1 MGCHDPSEFDDSASP
16 DHESVSGKSVDN
28 APATKGLHATVNPCT
43 LCAPLGAVL
52 AACGVEGTLPL
63 LHGAQGC
70 ATYIRRYL
78 ISHFR
83 EPVDVASSSF
93 SESTTVFG
101 GGDNFSRAI
110 DNIRQTYDPKLVAVG
125 TTCLAETIGEDLHL
139 MIARYNASRG
149 SSLPIVYAS
158 TPSYKDGHL
167 EGYHAMVH
175 SMVRGLVPSEDAGTS
190 ATPEATGEACAKKN
204 VNLLPPIV
212 SPADLRHLRALV
224 ESFGMTATLLPDY
237 SDTLDGP
244 IHDRYHSLP
253 EGGTKLE
260 EIARMGHS
268 AITLDLTLTGTAP
281 RASDALQARGVP
293 SHLLGLPIGIEATDA
308 LVDTLATISESAI
321 PKALSAERGRL
332 LDAYADGHKYVF
344 GKRIGLYGDPEWVVA
359 IARFLLEI
367 GARPVFCA
375 TGARN
380 RALSQEVARLPEG
393 SVEEVLEDTDFSSI
407 ETAAKRLRVEVMI
420 GNSKGYRAARSNDVP
435 LIRLGFPIHDRV
447 GASRI
452 LSVGYQGTMALFDS
466 LINTLL
472 TEQQNRS
479 PIGFSY
485 L

>member
-1 MGCHDPSEFDDSASP
+1 MGCHDLTDLE
-16 DHESVSGKSVDN
+16 
-28 APATKGLHATVNPCT
+28 APGNVAAHHATVNPCT

-52 AACGVEGTLPL
+52 AACGIEGTLPL

-101 GGDNFSRAI
+101 GEDNFSRAI
-110 DNIRQTYDPKLVAVG
+110 DNIRQTYDPKLIAVG
-125 TTCLAETIGEDLHL
+125 TTCLAETIGEDLHM
-139 MIARYNASRG
+139 MISRYHANRKT
-149 SSLPIVYAS
+149 SLPIVYAS

-175 SMVRGLVPSEDAGTS
+175 AIVRTLVAPSTVAPVENCQQSTSSDWGDAGVT
-190 ATPEATGEACAKKN
+190 AKN

-212 SPADLRHLRALV
+212 SPADIRHLRSLV
-224 ESFGMTATLLPDY
+224 GAFGLTATILPDY

-244 IHDRYHSLP
+244 IHDRYHALP
-253 EGGTKLE
+253 DGGTRLS
-260 EIARMGHS
+260 EIAAMDRS
-268 AITLDLTLTGTAP
+268 AATLDFTLTGTAP
-281 RASDALQARGVP
+281 KASDALLARGIP
-293 SHLLGLPIGIEATDA
+293 SHVLGLPIGIEATDA
-308 LVDTLATISESAI
+308 FIETLA
-321 PKALSAERGRL
+321 ALSSKAVPDALESERGRL

-359 IARFLLEI
+359 LTRFLLEV
-367 GARPVFCA
+367 GAIPVMCA

-380 RALSQEVARLPEG
+380 RALSQELARLPPG
-393 SVEEVLEDTDFSSI
+393 SVEVVLEDTDFSAI
-407 ETAAKRLRVEVMI
+407 ESSSKRLELDLLI
-420 GNSKGYRAARSNDVP
+420 GNSKGYRAARSSAIP

-452 LSVGYQGTMALFDS
+452 LSLGYQGTMALFDA

-472 TEQQNRS
+472 TQQQERS
-479 PIGFSY
+479 AIGFSY

>member
-1 MGCHDPSEFDDSASP
+1 MGCHDLTDRE
-16 DHESVSGKSVDN
+16 
-28 APATKGLHATVNPCT
+28 APGNVAAHHATVNPCT

-52 AACGVEGTLPL
+52 AACGIEGTLPL

-101 GGDNFSRAI
+101 GEDNFSRAI
-110 DNIRQTYDPKLVAVG
+110 DNIRQTYDPKLIAVG
-125 TTCLAETIGEDLHL
+125 TTCLAETIGEDLQM
-139 MIARYNASRG
+139 MISRYHANQNT
-149 SSLPIVYAS
+149 SLPIVYAS

-175 SMVRGLVPSEDAGTS
+175 AIVRTLVAPSTVSQVPDRSGSAWSNLDDAGA
-190 ATPEATGEACAKKN
+190 ATRN

-212 SPADLRHLRALV
+212 SPADIRHLRSLIEA
-224 ESFGMTATLLPDY
+224 FGMSATVLPDY

-244 IHDRYHSLP
+244 IHDRYHALP
-253 EGGTKLE
+253 NGGTKLS
-260 EIARMGHS
+260 EIAEMGRS
-268 AITLDLTLTGTAP
+268 VATLDLTLTGTAP
-281 RASDALQARGVP
+281 QASDALLARGVP
-293 SHLLGLPIGIEATDA
+293 SHLLGLPIGVEATDA
-308 LVDTLATISESAI
+308 FVETLA
-321 PKALSAERGRL
+321 ALSGNTVPVALESERGRL

-359 IARFLLEI
+359 LTRFLLEI
-367 GARPVFCA
+367 GALPTMCA

-380 RALSQEVARLPEG
+380 RALSQGLARLPAG
-393 SVEEVLEDTDFSSI
+393 SVEVVLEDTDFSAI
-407 ETAAKRLRVEVMI
+407 ESASKRLAVDLLI
-420 GNSKGYRAARSNDVP
+420 GNSKGYRAARSSEVP
-435 LIRLGFPIHDRV
+435 LMRLGFPIHDRV

-452 LSVGYQGTMALFDS
+452 LSLGYQGTMALFDT

-472 TEQQNRS
+472 TQQQERS
-479 PIGFSY
+479 PVGFSY

>member
-1 MGCHDPSEFDDSASP
+1 MGCHDETELEATGNVDAS
-16 DHESVSGKSVDN
+16 
-28 APATKGLHATVNPCT
+28 HATVNPCT

-52 AACGVEGTLPL
+52 AACGIEGTLPL

-101 GGDNFSRAI
+101 GEDNFSRAI
-110 DNIRQTYDPKLVAVG
+110 DNIRKTYDPKLIAVG
-125 TTCLAETIGEDLHL
+125 TTCLAETIGEDLQL
-139 MIARYNASRG
+139 MISRYRANRST
-149 SSLPIVYAS
+149 SLPIVHAS
-158 TPSYKDGHL
+158 TPSYRDGHV

-175 SMVRGLVPSEDAGTS
+175 AVIRTLVAPSPGSGVPGSPESLPDLGHAGVNT
-190 ATPEATGEACAKKN
+190 TN

-212 SPADLRHLRALV
+212 SPADIRHLRSLV
-224 ESFGMTATLLPDY
+224 GAFGITATVLPDY

-244 IHDRYHSLP
+244 IHDRYHALP
-253 EGGTKLE
+253 EGGTTLS
-260 EIARMGHS
+260 EIAEMGRS
-268 AITLDLTLTGTAP
+268 AATLDLTLTGTAP
-281 RASDALQARGVP
+281 KPSDTLLARGVP
-293 SHLLGLPIGIEATDA
+293 SHVLGLPIGIEATDA
-308 LVDTLATISESAI
+308 FVEVLA
-321 PKALSAERGRL
+321 ALSGKPVPEALEADRGRL

-344 GKRIGLYGDPEWVVA
+344 GKRIGLYGDPEWVA
-359 IARFLLEI
+359 ALARFLLEV
-367 GARPVFCA
+367 GALPVLCA

-380 RALSQEVARLPEG
+380 RALSQQLACLPPG
-393 SVEEVLEDTDFSSI
+393 SVEVVLEDTDFSSI
-407 ETAAKRLRVEVMI
+407 ESTSKRLAIDLLI
-420 GNSKGYRAARSNDVP
+420 GNSKGYRAARSSEVP
-435 LIRLGFPIHDRV
+435 LMRLGFPIHDRV

-452 LSVGYQGTMALFDS
+452 LGLGYQGTMALFDT

-472 TEQQNRS
+472 TQQQERS